1 MICFLSFMMMLGT
14 VGALENDTISFKD
27 AIIKCSIYMIIFGIS
42 SIKYWSKEDKRILK
56 RKIINFFNLFV
67 S

>member
-1 MICFLSFMMMLGT
+1 MICFLSFIMMLGT
-14 VGALENDTISFKD
+14 VGALENDIISFKD

-42 SIKYWSKEDKRILK
+42 SIRYWSKEDKRILK
-56 RKIINFFNLFV
+56 RKIIKFFNLFV

>member
-42 SIKYWSKEDKRILK
+42 SIRYWSKEDKRILK
-56 RKIINFFNLFV
+56 
-67 S
+67 

>member
-1 MICFLSFMMMLGT
+1 MICFLSFIMMLGT

-42 SIKYWSKEDKRILK
+42 SIRYWSKEDKRILK
-56 RKIINFFNLFV
+56 RKKIKFFNLFV